1 MDKSISILESIE
13 SNKIKVKTCDYT
25 IVQSFDG
32 FNHSVVYD
40 NVDDVDLFWGTL
52 LFDSN
57 QV

>member
-40 NVDDVDLFWGTL
+40 NVDDVDLF
-52 LFDSN
+52 
-57 QV
+57 